1 MNDAGS
7 WPSALRQAVALG
19 GWLLLSFAPG
29 ATGVFVDTGSW
40 YAQLQKPS
48 WNPPAWVFGP
58 VWTCLYLSM
67 GFAAWLVWRRGGWR
81 TQRLSL
87 SLFLVQLLLNALWT
101 PLFFGWHR
109 PDWAFFEIL
118 LLLAAISAVF
128 LLFFRCSRLAALLLA
143 PYLAWTAFAAVLT
156 FTIWRM
162 NT

>member
-1 MNDAGS
+1 
-7 WPSALRQAVALG
+7 
-19 GWLLLSFAPG
+19 
-29 ATGVFVDTGSW
+29 
-40 YAQLQKPS
+40 
-48 WNPPAWVFGP
+48 
-58 VWTCLYLSM
+58 M

-81 TQRLSL
+81 TQRLAL

-118 LLLAAISAVF
+118 LLLAAISAVI

-143 PYLAWTAFAAVLT
+143 PYLAWTAFAAFLT

-162 NT
+162 NS